1 LGQQGHTY
9 GIAFWIPLFG
19 TGQRATD
26 DYGFRSCMTPFI
38 NTCWDIRPEDVNYDA
53 NRKDYQTW
61 AQVKEYFY
69 GDYYP
74 LTPYSLDASMW
85 IAWQFNCPDT
95 GKGMIE
101 AFCREDSIYESARLR
116 LNDLDPDAKYLVKDI
131 DGGFKKEVSGSEL
144 MNRGLLLQTEKRP
157 HAFIVTYEKIK

>member
-1 LGQQGHTY
+1 
-9 GIAFWIPLFG
+9 
-19 TGQRATD
+19 
-26 DYGFRSCMTPFI
+26 
-38 NTCWDIRPEDVNYDA
+38 
-53 NRKDYQTW
+53 
-61 AQVKEYFY
+61 VKEYFY

-74 LTPYSLDASMW
+74 LTPHSLDASMW
-85 IAWQFNCPDT
+85 MAWQFNFPSA

-101 AFCREDSIYESARLR
+101 AFCRENSIYESARLR
-116 LNDLDPDAKYLVKDI
+116 LNDLDSTAQYLVKDI